1 MNSTQENNGLSPALV
16 LAMLWRR
23 RYWFVGVAA
32 LIFVASVLMAF
43 GLSSVYRSQS
53 TILIEQQEI
62 PQDMV
67 RGAVTS
73 FADQRVQIISQ
84 RVMTRS
90 NLLEIIRK
98 FDLYADLVGKETNE
112 ALIGHMRSAIN
123 LNMVSADVVD
133 PRSGRPTQ
141 ATIAFT
147 LAFDYGVPSIA
158 QRVTNELTTLYLNE
172 NIKNRTQRAADTSDF
187 LAEEADKLSRQ
198 IVDLE
203 MKLADFKTENAGQ
216 LPELSDMNMQM
227 LDRTD
232 RDLMNVEQQIRAL
245 EERRIYL
252 ESQLAQTE
260 PSEVMYNEVG
270 QRIQG
275 PAERYRMLQTRYV
288 SLSSAYSP
296 SHPDVV
302 RVKREIDALR
312 QELGLDVDSDEE
324 QLQALAK
331 LESELM
337 VARGRYSDSHPDV
350 RRLEREVA
358 ALSGRL
364 SPVLSG
370 SSAGGTVTAKASFDG
385 KASNPVYV
393 ELQTRLEVTNTE
405 MRALLRSRND
415 LRGKMDEYERR
426 LLQSPAVEKDYR
438 ALVRDY
444 ESSML
449 KYRETRA
456 KLMEA
461 QLSRSLELE
470 RKGERFTLIE
480 PPTLPETPI
489 SPNRRVIVFLGIML
503 SLLAGAGVAY
513 LRDRTDDSIW
523 SGAYSGPSFGLTA
536 PMIIPYISTGEDERR
551 RVLMLGL
558 GALSIVCVLA
568 SAALAMHF
576 FYSPLDVFWYSTV
589 RRLGGG

>member
-1 MNSTQENNGLSPALV
+1 MQENSGLSPSLV

-23 RYWFVGVAA
+23 RYWFLSIAG

-43 GLSSVYRSQS
+43 GLPSIYRSQS

-62 PQDMV
+62 PQEMV

-90 NLLEIIRK
+90 NLMEIIRK

-112 ALIGHMRSAIN
+112 DLVGRMRSGIN

-147 LAFDYGVPSIA
+147 LAFDYGSPAIA
-158 QRVTNELTTLYLNE
+158 QRVTSELTTLYLNE
-172 NIKNRTQRAADTSDF
+172 NVKNRTQRAADTSDF
-187 LAEEADKLSRQ
+187 LAEESEKLSQQ
-198 IVDLE
+198 IADLE
-203 MKLADFKTENAGQ
+203 LKLADFKTENAGR

-232 RDLMNVEQQIRAL
+232 RDLSNVEQQIRAL

-252 ESQLAQTE
+252 ESQISQTE
-260 PSEVMYNEVG
+260 SAEVLYSETG

-275 PAERYRMLQTRYV
+275 PAERYRMLQTRHI
-288 SLSSAYSP
+288 SLASLYSDN
-296 SHPDVV
+296 HPDVV
-302 RVKREIDALR
+302 RAKREIEALR
-312 QELGLDVDSDEE
+312 QELGIEE
-324 QLQALAK
+324 DGAEDQMQALAT

-337 VARGRYSDSHPDV
+337 AARARYSDSHPDV
-350 RRLEREVA
+350 RRLEREVS
-358 ALSGRL
+358 ALTDRL
-364 SPVLSG
+364 S
-370 SSAGGTVTAKASFDG
+370 SSASVPARSVDKRAVFDG

-405 MRALLRSRND
+405 MRALLRSKDD
-415 LRGKMDEYERR
+415 LRARMREYESR
-426 LLQSPAVEKDYR
+426 LLQTPTVEKDYR
-438 ALVRDY
+438 SLVRDY
-444 ESSML
+444 ESTMV

-480 PPTLPETPI
+480 PPTLAEKPL
-489 SPNRRVIVFLGIML
+489 SPNRKAIFFVGIFLSM
-503 SLLAGAGVAY
+503 LAGAGVVY
-513 LRDRTDDSIW
+513 LKEKTDDAIW
-523 SGAYSGPSFGLTA
+523 SGEHYRGPTFALASPLLVPYIDTDADIRRRRLQLLLVFGLVA
-536 PMIIPYISTGEDERR
+536 AAF
-551 RVLMLGL
+551 VLM
-558 GALSIVCVLA
+558 A
-568 SAALAMHF
+568 SAVHYF
-576 FYSPLDVFWYSTV
+576 HTPLDVLWFSTS
-589 RRLGGG
+589 RRLGV

>member
-1 MNSTQENNGLSPALV
+1 MQETNGLSPSLI

-23 RYWFVGVAA
+23 RYWFIGVAA
-32 LIFVASVLMAF
+32 AIFIASFLLAF
-43 GLSSVYRSQS
+43 GLPSVYRSQS

-90 NLLEIIRK
+90 NLLDIIRK
-98 FDLYADLVGKETNE
+98 FDLYADLIGKETNE
-112 ALIGHMRSAIN
+112 ALIGRMREGIN

-147 LAFDYGVPSIA
+147 LAFDYGSPAIA

-172 NIKNRTQRAADTSDF
+172 NVKNRTQRAADTSDF
-187 LAEEADKLSRQ
+187 LAEESDKLSRQ
-198 IVDLE
+198 IIELE
-203 MKLADFKTENAGQ
+203 TRLADFKTENAGR

-232 RDLMNVEQQIRAL
+232 RDLMNMEQQIRAL

-252 ESQLAQTE
+252 ESQIAQTE
-260 PSEVMYNEVG
+260 PSEVLYNEVG

-288 SLSSAYSP
+288 SLSSLYNP
-296 SHPDVV
+296 NHPDVV
-302 RVKREIDALR
+302 RAQKEIDALR
-312 QELGLDVDSDEE
+312 QELGLEE
-324 QLQALAK
+324 DAGEDQMQALAE
-331 LESELM
+331 LRSELM
-337 VARGRYSDSHPDV
+337 AARGRYSDSHPDV

-364 SPVLSG
+364 SASAPV
-370 SSAGGTVTAKASFDG
+370 SAESAQAVKSSFDG

-405 MRALLRSRND
+405 MRALLRSRDN
-415 LRGKMDEYERR
+415 LRAKMDEYERR
-426 LLQSPAVEKDYR
+426 LLESPAVEKDYR

-456 KLMEA
+456 KMMEA

-480 PPTLPETPI
+480 PPSLPETPI
-489 SPNRRVIVFLGIML
+489 SPNRKVIVFLGIML
-503 SLLAGAGVAY
+503 SMLAGGGVAY
-513 LRDRTDDSIW
+513 LRDRADDSIW

-536 PMIIPYISTGEDERR
+536 PMIIPYINTDEDEKRR
-551 RVLMLGL
+551 MMMLGL
-558 GALSIVCVLA
+558 GALSIVCILA